1 MTGTTRTGGGGGGG
15 GGGAGNSNSQN
26 ILVTLYV
33 ATAGLQGN
41 ALGSDEEEITL
52 LVYVLIDK
60 LQNKVLGRQQYIVR
74 PMVMDESCTPGTGS
88 DNPAVAG
95 SSGIINE
102 AALAHAPA
110 LTERNLREYGISLQ
124 QAIEKF
130 EAWWN
135 SMSGVTSGIKPR
147 FVVDGQAPMRQCL
160 HPEAC
165 NKDIELPEHYNYFYD
180 LRKDFVEY
188 YSTHGELS
196 TLGVQEMLQYYG
208 MPPDTDNDFHVK
220 EIQDMVNVIQ
230 RMIKDGH
237 DFINPEVVNIVLE
250 PGICSKDEEVDN
262 DCVVRA
268 RGLPWQSSDQD
279 IAKFFRGLNVAKG
292 GVALCLSP
300 MGRRNGEALVRFINK
315 EHRDMALKRHKHHMG
330 TRYIEVYKASGEDFV
345 GVAGGTSGEA
355 HAFLSRGAQVIVR
368 MRGLPYDCVAKQVLE
383 FFQSGQ
389 KPCQVLDGEDGV
401 LFVKKPDGRA
411 TGDAFVLFAKEEDA
425 VKALSKHRDCIGSRY
440 IELFRSTTAEV
451 QQVLN
456 RATDPKQMILPPP
469 PIAQLPPLLPQHII
483 TSGTRKDCVRL
494 RGLPYEAL
502 VEHILEFMGE
512 HSKNIVYQGVH
523 MVYNAQGQ
531 PSGEAFIQMD
541 SEASAYA
548 CASQRHHRYMIYGK
562 KQRYIEVFQCSGDDM
577 NLVLTG
583 AVTPPSTKALLSPG
597 TLTTQSSA
605 TLTHPS
611 TAAPV
616 AVPVPS
622 AQPPPP
628 PPPLWDIHALVQAQA
643 AQAVHAQ
650 AQVAQAQAAQA
661 QAMRNQ
667 DLWLMALASNQSP
680 TSTTPTSAVAAAAAA
695 AAAAT
700 SKSLAL
706 PGPNSMVQAAQIP
719 YAVAPPTAAAA
730 AVAAAAAL
738 HAPPTSSAA
747 AAAAAAAAASTPF
760 LFFNVPHHPR
770 IPILRAPGPHGLLT
784 PIMPTAHTLNPAA
797 IMGLKRTWD
806 AAFPA
811 DATAG
816 VAAKRAWHTPAAAFH
831 ASAPTAA
838 PGLPYPAQFY
848 PQI

>member
-1 MTGTTRTGGGGGGG
+1 MTGTRTGGDGGGEGV
-15 GGGAGNSNSQN
+15 SSN
-26 ILVTLYV
+26 ILVALYV

-52 LVYVLIDK
+52 LVYVLIDE

-74 PMVMDESCTPGTGS
+74 PMIMEESCTSGTGN
-88 DNPAVAG
+88 DNPAIAG
-95 SSGIINE
+95 SSGIIGE

-124 QAIEKF
+124 QAMEKF
-130 EAWWN
+130 EAWWI
-135 SMSGVTSGIKPR
+135 SMSGVTFGAKPR

-165 NKDIELPEHYNYFYD
+165 NKDIELPEHYNYFHD
-180 LRKDFVEY
+180 LRKEFVEC
-188 YSTHGELS
+188 YSSYGELS
-196 TLGVQEMLQYYG
+196 TLGVQEMLQYFG
-208 MPPDTDNDFHVK
+208 LPPDTDNDFHVK

-237 DFINPEVVNIVLE
+237 VFKNPEVVYIVLE

-279 IAKFFRGLNVAKG
+279 IAKFFRGLNIAKG

-315 EHRDMALKRHKHHMG
+315 EHRDMALKRHKLHMG
-330 TRYIEVYKASGEDFV
+330 QRYIEVYKASGDDFV

-368 MRGLPYDCVAKQVLE
+368 MRGLPYDCIAKQVLE

-389 KPCQVLDGEDGV
+389 KPSQVLDGEDGV

-411 TGDAFVLFAKEEDA
+411 TGDAFVLFEKEEDA

-456 RATDPKQMILPPP
+456 RATDPKQVILPPP
-469 PIAQLPPLLPQHII
+469 PITQLPPLLPQHII

-597 TLTTQSSA
+597 TLTTQTSA

-611 TAAPV
+611 APTAMP
-616 AVPVPS
+616 VPVPT
-622 AQPPPP
+622 AQPP

-643 AQAVHAQ
+643 AQHAQ
-650 AQVAQAQAAQA
+650 AQAVQAQAIQA
-661 QAMRNQ
+661 QAIRNQ
-667 DLWLMALASNQSP
+667 DLWLMALASNPCP
-680 TSTTPTSAVAAAAAA
+680 TSTPASPTPTA

-706 PGPNSMVQAAQIP
+706 QSQIP
-719 YAVAPPTAAAA
+719 AAYAIASPTAA
-730 AVAAAAAL
+730 AVAAAAAF
-738 HAPPTSSAA
+738 HAPSANSAA
-747 AAAAAAAAASTPF
+747 AAAAAAAAPF
-760 LFFNVPHHPR
+760 LLFNVHPHHPR
-770 IPILRAPGPHGLLT
+770 IPFLRAPTSHGLLAPIAMAAT
-784 PIMPTAHTLNPAA
+784 PTLNPAS
-797 IMGLKRTWD
+797 IISLKRTWD
-806 AAFPA
+806 ATFPA
-811 DATAG
+811 NAANN
-816 VAAKRAWHTPAAAFH
+816 VPAKRPTWHAPAAAFH
-831 ASAPTAA
+831 AQAPVTT
-838 PGLPYPAQFY
+838 PSLPYPAQFY

>member
-1 MTGTTRTGGGGGGG
+1 MTGTRTPASSGGGGGSSSGP
-15 GGGAGNSNSQN
+15 
-26 ILVTLYV
+26 LVALYV

-52 LVYVLIDK
+52 LVYVLIDE

-74 PMVMDESCTPGTGS
+74 PMVMEESCTPGN
-88 DNPAVAG
+88 DNPAIAG
-95 SSGIINE
+95 SSGIVNE

-110 LTERNLREYGISLQ
+110 LTERTLREYGIPLQ

-130 EAWWN
+130 ENWWT
-135 SMSGVTSGIKPR
+135 SMSDMATIVASGVKPR

-180 LRKDFVEY
+180 LRKDFVEC
-188 YSTHGELS
+188 YSSHGELS
-196 TLGVQEMLQYYG
+196 TLGVQEMLQYFG
-208 MPPDTDNDFHVK
+208 LPPDIDNDFHVK

-237 DFINPEVVNIVLE
+237 IFKNPEVVNIILE

-383 FFQSGQ
+383 FFQNGQ

-456 RATDPKQMILPPP
+456 RATDPKQVILPPP

-597 TLTTQSSA
+597 GTML
-605 TLTHPS
+605 
-611 TAAPV
+611 
-616 AVPVPS
+616 
-622 AQPPPP
+622 PPPP
-628 PPPLWDIHALVQAQA
+628 VALFPPAAAMLPRGPPQFATPYPPPIFYWPYPSPPV
-643 AQAVHAQ
+643 
-650 AQVAQAQAAQA
+650 
-661 QAMRNQ
+661 
-667 DLWLMALASNQSP
+667 SP
-680 TSTTPTSAVAAAAAA
+680 TNYYTPANV
-695 AAAAT
+695 
-700 SKSLAL
+700 
-706 PGPNSMVQAAQIP
+706 GGIAQIP
-719 YAVAPPTAAAA
+719 QQ
-730 AVAAAAAL
+730 AAL
-738 HAPPTSSAA
+738 LAPAECLQLAPGATTLST
-747 AAAAAAAAASTPF
+747 AASTPTGPDARIEAY
-760 LFFNVPHHPR
+760 LPR
-770 IPILRAPGPHGLLT
+770 VELEKRMAALPPPQT
-784 PIMPTAHTLNPAA
+784 ECNPFVEVF
-797 IMGLKRTWD
+797 M
-806 AAFPA
+806 
-811 DATAG
+811 
-816 VAAKRAWHTPAAAFH
+816 V
-831 ASAPTAA
+831 
-838 PGLPYPAQFY
+838 
-848 PQI
+848 

>member
-1 MTGTTRTGGGGGGG
+1 MRNERARLPCALPLRTRNHFDSDVGTV
-15 GGGAGNSNSQN
+15 AGRAAPTVYRPFMGHYRPSDAPERSLRN
-26 ILVTLYV
+26 
-33 ATAGLQGN
+33 
-41 ALGSDEEEITL
+41 GSI
-52 LVYVLIDK
+52 
-60 LQNKVLGRQQYIVR
+60 VLGRQQSIVR

-95 SSGIINE
+95 SSGVISE

-110 LTERNLREYGISLQ
+110 LTEKAVREYGIPLEQ
-124 QAIEKF
+124 VIEQF
-130 EAWWN
+130 EAWWS
-135 SMSGVTSGIKPR
+135 SMSCVTSGSSPR
-147 FVVDGQAPMRQCL
+147 FVVDGQAPLRQCL

-165 NKDIELPEHYNYFYD
+165 NKDIELPEHYNQFHD
-180 LRKDFVEY
+180 LRKEFVAC

-196 TLGVQEMLQYYG
+196 TFGIQEMLEYFG
-208 MPPDTDNDFHVK
+208 LPSDTENDYHVK
-220 EIQDMVNVIQ
+220 EMQDMISVIQ

-237 DFINPEVVNIVLE
+237 VFQTPEVVNIVLE

-262 DCVVRA
+262 GCVVRA

-300 MGRRNGEALVRFINK
+300 MGRRNGEALIRFVNK

-330 TRYIEVYKASGEDFV
+330 GRYIEVYKASGEDFV

-368 MRGLPYDCVAKQVLE
+368 MRGLPYDCVAKQVLD
-383 FFQSGQ
+383 FFLSGQ
-389 KPCQVLDGEDGV
+389 KPCHVLDGEDGV

-425 VKALSKHRDCIGSRY
+425 VKALSKHRDCIGTRY
-440 IELFRSTTAEV
+440 IELFRSTIAEV

-456 RATDPKQMILPPP
+456 RAIDPKQVVLPTP
-469 PIAQLPPLLPQHII
+469 PIPQLPPILPQHII

-541 SEASAYA
+541 SESSAFA

-597 TLTTQSSA
+597 GTML
-605 TLTHPS
+605 
-611 TAAPV
+611 
-616 AVPVPS
+616 
-622 AQPPPP
+622 PPPP
-628 PPPLWDIHALVQAQA
+628 VAIFPPTAAMLPRGPPQFAAPYPTPIFYWPYPSPPVSPTNYYNPANVGGIAAIPQQA
-643 AQAVHAQ
+643 ALLTPAECLQLGPGATVPGA
-650 AQVAQAQAAQA
+650 
-661 QAMRNQ
+661 
-667 DLWLMALASNQSP
+667 
-680 TSTTPTSAVAAAAAA
+680 TTPTSETRIEAF
-695 AAAAT
+695 
-700 SKSLAL
+700 L
-706 PGPNSMVQAAQIP
+706 PRMELEKRIP
-719 YAVAPPTAAAA
+719 VPAPPQAEC
-730 AVAAAAAL
+730 
-738 HAPPTSSAA
+738 S
-747 AAAAAAAAASTPF
+747 PF
-760 LFFNVPHHPR
+760 VEVFMV
-770 IPILRAPGPHGLLT
+770 
-784 PIMPTAHTLNPAA
+784 
-797 IMGLKRTWD
+797 
-806 AAFPA
+806 
-811 DATAG
+811 
-816 VAAKRAWHTPAAAFH
+816 
-831 ASAPTAA
+831 
-838 PGLPYPAQFY
+838 
-848 PQI
+848 

>member
-1 MTGTTRTGGGGGGG
+1 MQTQGATRGPTH
-15 GGGAGNSNSQN
+15 
-26 ILVTLYV
+26 LVALYV

-52 LVYVLIDK
+52 LVYVLIDVQ
-60 LQNKVLGRQQYIVR
+60 QNRVMGRQQYIVR

-88 DNPAVAG
+88 DNPAIAG
-95 SSGIINE
+95 SSGVISE
-102 AALAHAPA
+102 VALAHAPA
-110 LTERNLREYGISLQ
+110 LSERNLREHGIPLE

-130 EAWWN
+130 EAWW
-135 SMSGVTSGIKPR
+135 SAMSCVTSGSAPR

-165 NKDIELPEHYNYFYD
+165 NKDINLPEHYTLFHD
-180 LRKDFVEY
+180 LRKEFVAC

-196 TLGVQEMLQYYG
+196 TFGIQEMMEYFGL
-208 MPPDTDNDFHVK
+208 PLDTENEFYVH
-220 EIQDMVNVIQ
+220 EIQDMICVIQ

-237 DFINPEVVNIVLE
+237 VFQNPETVNIVLE

-262 DCVVRA
+262 GCVVRA

-300 MGRRNGEALVRFINK
+300 MGRRNGEALVRFVNK

-330 TRYIEVYKASGEDFV
+330 GRYIEVYKASGEDFV

-368 MRGLPYDCVAKQVLE
+368 MRGLPYDCVAKQVLD
-383 FFQSGQ
+383 FFLSGQ
-389 KPCQVLDGEDGV
+389 KPCHVLDGEDGV

-440 IELFRSTTAEV
+440 IELFRSTIAEV

-456 RATDPKQMILPPP
+456 RAIDPKQIVLPTP
-469 PIAQLPPLLPQHII
+469 PIPQLPPILPQHII

-541 SEASAYA
+541 SESSAYA

-583 AVTPPSTKALLSPG
+583 AVTPASTKALLSPG
-597 TLTTQSSA
+597 GTML
-605 TLTHPS
+605 
-611 TAAPV
+611 
-616 AVPVPS
+616 
-622 AQPPPP
+622 PPPP
-628 PPPLWDIHALVQAQA
+628 VAIFPPAAAMLPRGPPQFAAPYPPPIFYWPYPSPPVSPTNYYNPANVGGIAAIPQQA
-643 AQAVHAQ
+643 ALLTPAECLQLAPGATVP
-650 AQVAQAQAAQA
+650 AA
-661 QAMRNQ
+661 
-667 DLWLMALASNQSP
+667 
-680 TSTTPTSAVAAAAAA
+680 TTPTAEPTRIDAF
-695 AAAAT
+695 
-700 SKSLAL
+700 L
-706 PGPNSMVQAAQIP
+706 PRMDLEKRIP
-719 YAVAPPTAAAA
+719 VPAPPQAECN
-730 AVAAAAAL
+730 
-738 HAPPTSSAA
+738 
-747 AAAAAAAAASTPF
+747 PF
-760 LFFNVPHHPR
+760 IEVFMV
-770 IPILRAPGPHGLLT
+770 
-784 PIMPTAHTLNPAA
+784 
-797 IMGLKRTWD
+797 
-806 AAFPA
+806 
-811 DATAG
+811 
-816 VAAKRAWHTPAAAFH
+816 
-831 ASAPTAA
+831 
-838 PGLPYPAQFY
+838 
-848 PQI
+848 

>member
-1 MTGTTRTGGGGGGG
+1 
-15 GGGAGNSNSQN
+15 
-26 ILVTLYV
+26 
-33 ATAGLQGN
+33 
-41 ALGSDEEEITL
+41 
-52 LVYVLIDK
+52 
-60 LQNKVLGRQQYIVR
+60 
-74 PMVMDESCTPGTGS
+74 MVMEESCTPGTGS
-88 DNPAVAG
+88 ENPAIAG
-95 SSGIINE
+95 SSGIISE

-110 LTERNLREYGISLQ
+110 LTERSLREYGVSLQ

-130 EAWWN
+130 EAWW
-135 SMSGVTSGIKPR
+135 STVPGVTSGAKPR

-180 LRKDFVEY
+180 LRKDFVEC
-188 YSTHGELS
+188 YSSHGELS
-196 TLGVQEMLQYYG
+196 TLGVQEMLQYFG
-208 MPPDTDNDFHVK
+208 LPPDTDNDFHVK
-220 EIQDMVNVIQ
+220 EIQDMVNVVQ

-237 DFINPEVVNIVLE
+237 IFKNPEVINIVLE

-330 TRYIEVYKASGEDFV
+330 IRYIEVYKASGEDFV

-389 KPCQVLDGEDGV
+389 NPCQVLDGEDGV

-425 VKALSKHRDCIGSRY
+425 VKALSKHRNCIGSRY

-456 RATDPKQMILPPP
+456 RATDPKQVILPPP

-548 CASQRHHRYMIYGK
+548 CASQRHHRYMVYGK

-583 AVTPPSTKALLSPG
+583 AVTSPSTKALLSPG
-597 TLTTQSSA
+597 TLTSQSSA

-611 TAAPV
+611 APAPV
-616 AVPVPS
+616 SVPVPT
-622 AQPPPP
+622 AQAPPP

-643 AQAVHAQ
+643 QAVQAQ
-650 AQVAQAQAAQA
+650 AQVAQAQAHAAQA
-661 QAMRNQ
+661 QAIRNQ
-667 DLWLMALASNQSP
+667 DLWLMALASNPSP
-680 TSTTPTSAVAAAAAA
+680 TSTTHTHTSAVAAAA

-706 PGPNSMVQAAQIP
+706 PGSNPVAQAQIP
-719 YAVAPPTAAAA
+719 TAYAVAPPGSAAAA
-730 AVAAAAAL
+730 IAAAAAL
-738 HAPPTSSAA
+738 HTPPTTPAA
-747 AAAAAAAAASTPF
+747 AAAAAAAAATPF

-770 IPILRAPGPHGLLT
+770 FPILRAPAPHGLLA
-784 PIMPTAHTLNPAA
+784 PIIPTAPTLNPAA

-806 AAFPA
+806 AAFPT
-811 DATAG
+811 DATG
-816 VAAKRAWHTPAAAFH
+816 GNVTTKRTAWHTPAAAFH
-831 ASAPTAA
+831 AAAPTAA

>member
-1 MTGTTRTGGGGGGG
+1 
-15 GGGAGNSNSQN
+15 
-26 ILVTLYV
+26 
-33 ATAGLQGN
+33 
-41 ALGSDEEEITL
+41 
-52 LVYVLIDK
+52 
-60 LQNKVLGRQQYIVR
+60 
-74 PMVMDESCTPGTGS
+74 MVMEESCTPGN
-88 DNPAVAG
+88 DNPAIAG
-95 SSGIINE
+95 SSGIVNE

-110 LTERNLREYGISLQ
+110 LTERTLREYGIPLQ

-130 EAWWN
+130 ENWWT
-135 SMSGVTSGIKPR
+135 SMSDMATIVASGVKPR

-180 LRKDFVEY
+180 LRKDFVEC
-188 YSTHGELS
+188 YSSHGELS
-196 TLGVQEMLQYYG
+196 TLGVQEMLQYFG
-208 MPPDTDNDFHVK
+208 LPPDIDNDFHVK

-237 DFINPEVVNIVLE
+237 IFKNPEVVNIILE

-383 FFQSGQ
+383 FFQNGQ

-456 RATDPKQMILPPP
+456 RATDPKQVILPPP

-597 TLTTQSSA
+597 TLTTQTPA
-605 TLTHPS
+605 TFTHPP
-611 TAAPV
+611 APTP
-616 AVPVPS
+616 VPVPVPT
-622 AQPPPP
+622 AQPPPPP

-643 AQAVHAQ
+643 QAQAAQAQ
-650 AQVAQAQAAQA
+650 AQVAAQAQAAQA
-661 QAMRNQ
+661 QAIRNQ
-667 DLWLMALASNQSP
+667 DFWLMALASNPPP
-680 TSTTPTSAVAAAAAA
+680 TSTTHTPAVSA
-695 AAAAT
+695 T
-700 SKSLAL
+700 NKSLAL
-706 PGPNSMVQAAQIP
+706 PNPMAQAQIP
-719 YAVAPPTAAAA
+719 AAYAVGSL
-730 AVAAAAAL
+730 AAAAAL
-738 HAPPTSSAA
+738 HAPPASQAA
-747 AAAAAAAAASTPF
+747 AAAPF
-760 LFFNVPHHPR
+760 LFFNVPHHHR
-770 IPILRAPGPHGLLT
+770 IPILRAPTPHGLLT
-784 PIMPTAHTLNPAA
+784 PIMHTAPALNPAA
-797 IMGLKRTWD
+797 LMGLKRSWD
-806 AAFPA
+806 AAFPG
-811 DATAG
+811 DAAANS
-816 VAAKRAWHTPAAAFH
+816 VAAKRATWPAPTAAFH
-831 ASAPTAA
+831 APAPTAT
-838 PGLPYPAQFY
+838 PGLHYPAQFY